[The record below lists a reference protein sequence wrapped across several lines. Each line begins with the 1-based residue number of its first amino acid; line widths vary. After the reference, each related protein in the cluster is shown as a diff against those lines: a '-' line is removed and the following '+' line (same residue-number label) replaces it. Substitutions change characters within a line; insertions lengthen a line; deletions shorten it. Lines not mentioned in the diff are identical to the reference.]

1 MLLANMSRRL
11 LNALQAIEYI
21 LPEQQIAIVKEL
33 EPHVLKCVKDANGNH
48 VGLTLYSGTSY
59 SPFIGRTKTHRAC
72 TGRASQFYSSFQ
84 GQRFRTFNPSLR
96 LSRSPKMLR
105 ALRRGTD

>member
-1 MLLANMSRRL
+1 MSRRL

-48 VGLTLYSGTSY
+48 VGLKLYSMDHLFLTIH
-59 SPFIGRTKTHRAC
+59 PGRTKTH
-72 TGRASQFYSSFQ
+72 
-84 GQRFRTFNPSLR
+84 
-96 LSRSPKMLR
+96 
-105 ALRRGTD
+105 